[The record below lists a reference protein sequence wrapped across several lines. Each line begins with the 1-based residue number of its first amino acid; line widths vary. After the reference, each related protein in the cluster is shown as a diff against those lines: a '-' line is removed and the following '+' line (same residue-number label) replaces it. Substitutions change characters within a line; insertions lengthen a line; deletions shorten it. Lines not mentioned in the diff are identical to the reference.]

1 MRTLQRTGGNLL
13 DRLQR
18 DMGDMRRMANEPAGQ
33 EWRSYLI
40 PILSGSDLEQLKLF
54 VRGERDQDEND
65 EDSAGRSIRFVI
77 EVKFSRL
84 GPFQFD
90 GLSRERTIDLMVRT
104 RDALSKTMRD
114 DIRRIYADAISALGF
129 TGTIDFQRSTMFELN
144 PTQEVNAKQS
154 GLTV

>member
-1 MRTLQRTGGNLL
+1 
-13 DRLQR
+13 
-18 DMGDMRRMANEPAGQ
+18 MANEPAGQ

-65 EDSAGRSIRFVI
+65 EDSAGRRIRFVI

-114 DIRRIYADAISALGF
+114 DIRRIYADA
-129 TGTIDFQRSTMFELN
+129 
-144 PTQEVNAKQS
+144 
-154 GLTV
+154 

>member
-65 EDSAGRSIRFVI
+65 EDSAGRKIRFVI
-77 EVKFSRL
+77 EAEFSRL

-90 GLSRERTIDLMVRT
+90 GLRGS
-104 RDALSKTMRD
+104 
-114 DIRRIYADAISALGF
+114 G
-129 TGTIDFQRSTMFELN
+129 
-144 PTQEVNAKQS
+144 QS
-154 GLTV
+154 I